1 MPDLWTLSARD
12 VEWYV
17 ESDAV
22 LKRGRSYYRSGR
34 VRELRLVA
42 EDHLRARVRGQWEHF
57 YRVEVWTEGEE
68 LHSQCSCPYWGVCK
82 HVVAVLLAWLDRRE
96 ELSQDASV
104 GGRAESL
111 ASWMETIPPDLL
123 GDLLLEES
131 RMNSAVEEV
140 LQRWKETLHPERLP
154 RHIALLFRRMSEA
167 SPKGIA
173 RSEGRIVHLLAW
185 AKTFDPLVA
194 GAIAR
199 ETLKRA
205 VELRRRRP
213 DVELTAVLTQ
223 VVELIQAQAQAF
235 ERDPKLAASVLH
247 DMIMLFLL
255 GRAST
260 RALLE
265 PALVAWAERWGRRA
279 EVIAELKRQP
289 LEADTGA
296 YALLAKLC
304 RLEGLLEEYE
314 AARHKSLVS
323 EEDYLELFEHYLRTN
338 YPDRAIRVGEQGIK
352 ALGTKASRLA
362 ERLAVLYQEWGETA
376 RAERLLKRRR
386 SA

>member
-12 VEWYV
+12 IEWYA

-22 LKRGRSYYRSGR
+22 LERGRSYYRSGR
-34 VRELRLVA
+34 VRELHLVTQ
-42 EDHLRARVRGQWEHF
+42 DHLRARVRGQWERF
-57 YRVEVWTEGEE
+57 YRIEVWVEEGE

-96 ELSQDASV
+96 ELCPDAPT
-104 GGRAESL
+104 GGDMESL
-111 ASWMETIPPDLL
+111 AAWMETIPPHLL
-123 GDLLLEES
+123 RDLLLEES
-131 RMNSAVEEV
+131 RMNSAIEEV
-140 LQRWKETLHPERLP
+140 LRRWKETLRPERLP
-154 RHIALLFRRMSEA
+154 QHIALLFRKMSGA
-167 SPKGIA
+167 SSKGIA

-185 AKTFDPLVA
+185 AKTFPPSVA
-194 GAIAR
+194 GAIVR

-205 VELRRRRP
+205 VEWRRRRP
-213 DVELTAVLTQ
+213 DVELTAILTQ
-223 VVELIQAQAQAF
+223 VVELLEAQAQAF
-235 ERDPKLAASVLH
+235 ERDPKLGASVLR
-247 DMIMLFLL
+247 DLVTLFLL

-260 RALLE
+260 RVFLE
-265 PALVAWAERWGRRA
+265 PALVTWAERWGRRA
-279 EVIAELKRQP
+279 EVIAELKRQLP
-289 LEADTGA
+289 EGDTGA

-304 RLEGLLEEYE
+304 RLEGRLEEYE

-362 ERLAVLYQEWGETA
+362 ERLAALYQDWGETA
-376 RAERLLKRRR
+376 RAERLLGRRR
-386 SA
+386 LA